1 MTRAPDRRGRRGARG
16 AGDPARGGRVIRRV
30 RGRLLDVRPDA
41 VQVQTADGLAYEI
54 AVPATLP
61 DRLPAPGEEVELHT
75 MLVVRDD
82 ALELYGFGSAR
93 DRELF
98 RRLQNASGVG
108 PRLALAL
115 LGALPG
121 GRIVAAIRGR
131 DHAALQTVSGVGRK
145 TAERI
150 TLELKDKLDDLAAE
164 EAVAPG
170 PADVASAAAVQALRV
185 LGYGASE
192 SEEAVRRAVQGL
204 DGREVGTEELVR
216 RALRHV

>member
-1 MTRAPDRRGRRGARG
+1 M
-16 AGDPARGGRVIRRV
+16 IRRV
-30 RGRLLDVRPDA
+30 RGRLLDVRPDG
-41 VQVQTADGLAYEI
+41 VEVRTADGLAYEI
-54 AVPATLP
+54 AVPATLL
-61 DRLPAPGEEVELHT
+61 DRLPPPGEEVEFHT
-75 MLVVRDD
+75 SLVVRED

-150 TLELKDKLDDLAAE
+150 TLELKDKLDDLAVE
-164 EAVAPG
+164 EAG
-170 PADVASAAAVQALRV
+170 AAATAGGSAPAVRALRA

-192 SEEAVRRAVQGL
+192 SEDAVRRALEGL
-204 DGREVGTEELVR
+204 DGREAETEEIVR
-216 RALRHV
+216 HALRHV